1 MVTTAPPSPPET
13 PAGSASPS
21 RAVVAYAGTVALSGT
36 LLLSFLCLR
45 QWSDTL
51 WTSHDMTASYILA
64 GLLFV
69 GELRRLH
76 VVRKD
81 GDSDRLT
88 VSSTFAVALV
98 MDGPLLL
105 AVLAQV
111 AATALDDIRRRRSP
125 LVVVF
130 NLGQYVLTL
139 TVVRF
144 VYVLPQGRGLLDTG
158 FANHVALWPAMSAAA
173 AYFVANNLIVG
184 IVVALHGDQR
194 LWDVLKEDLR
204 VQGMDSAILLGLA
217 PITAVMSH
225 RALALLPLIVL
236 PLLGVQRNA
245 WIAAQ
250 RQHES
255 LHDDLTALPN
265 RSLFRMRAVRAL
277 EQAKDRGTRV
287 AVVLIDLD
295 HFKEV
300 NDTLGHHVGD
310 GLLREIAQR
319 VTAALPGLTVAR
331 LGGDEFAVVIPDAQG
346 TAQVAALA
354 EQAMTRLREPLLAD
368 GVRLGVQASMGFA
381 LYPDHADTIDTL
393 LQRADI
399 ALYQAKD
406 NRGNVQAYRPEQDTH
421 SVRRL
426 SLHAD
431 LHAAVTSPEITM
443 VYQPQVDAATGRPVS
458 IEALMRWHHPVHG
471 TISPDAFIPLAENS
485 GAIAPLTRRA
495 VAASLAVL
503 DGLLAGQHDL
513 TVAVNLSPRLLS
525 DLEVPR
531 WIAAQ
536 LEEAGIPAARLA
548 VEVTEN
554 SIAADPKRAM
564 HVLAQLRDLGVRIA
578 IDDFGTGYS
587 SMSYLAKLQPDDLKI
602 DKSFVMQMLTDDTS
616 AVIIRSTIELAHGLG
631 LQVIA
636 EGVENQS
643 TYDALTALGCDRMQG
658 YHISRPLT
666 DSALPAWVARP
677 QARPSWIGPRPAEHG
692 EILPFRP
699 LTRSTTA

>member
-1 MVTTAPPSPPET
+1 
-13 PAGSASPS
+13 
-21 RAVVAYAGTVALSGT
+21 
-36 LLLSFLCLR
+36 
-45 QWSDTL
+45 
-51 WTSHDMTASYILA
+51 
-64 GLLFV
+64 
-69 GELRRLH
+69 
-76 VVRKD
+76 
-81 GDSDRLT
+81 
-88 VSSTFAVALV
+88 
-98 MDGPLLL
+98 
-105 AVLAQV
+105 
-111 AATALDDIRRRRSP
+111 
-125 LVVVF
+125 
-130 NLGQYVLTL
+130 
-139 TVVRF
+139 
-144 VYVLPQGRGLLDTG
+144 
-158 FANHVALWPAMSAAA
+158 
-173 AYFVANNLIVG
+173 
-184 IVVALHGDQR
+184 
-194 LWDVLKEDLR
+194 
-204 VQGMDSAILLGLA
+204 
-217 PITAVMSH
+217 
-225 RALALLPLIVL
+225 
-236 PLLGVQRNA
+236 
-245 WIAAQ
+245 
-250 RQHES
+250 
-255 LHDDLTALPN
+255 
-265 RSLFRMRAVRAL
+265 
-277 EQAKDRGTRV
+277 
-287 AVVLIDLD
+287 
-295 HFKEV
+295 
-300 NDTLGHHVGD
+300 
-310 GLLREIAQR
+310 
-319 VTAALPGLTVAR
+319 
-331 LGGDEFAVVIPDAQG
+331 
-346 TAQVAALA
+346 
-354 EQAMTRLREPLLAD
+354 MTRLREPLLAD

-677 QARPSWIGPRPAEHG
+677 HARPSWIGPRPAEHG